1 MFDPFLAQLG
11 PLGVA
16 VLFTVLIGAAI
27 ATVACDVIGRT
38 AVVEPR
44 GAGPFAE
51 LWICGQTTMS
61 TLWQR
66 ARRATLRDLI
76 ATAFGGRRQ
85 PS

>member
-16 VLFTVLIGAAI
+16 VLFTVLVGAVM
-27 ATVACDVIGRT
+27 ATVLCDVIGRT
-38 AVVEPR
+38 ALAQPS
-44 GAGPFAE
+44 AGGLLGQ
-51 LWICGQTTMS
+51 LWVCGQTTIS

-66 ARRATLRDLI
+66 ARGVTLRDVL
-76 ATAFGGRRQ
+76 AAVLGRRRQ